1 MSYRGQIAV
10 VMTFAIATLLGAMAL
25 GTDVAVMYFNWVQL
39 QKGADA
45 AALAGAFYLIP
56 TNSTQYP
63 IDSAA
68 VSAAGC
74 GGQPDDASKA
84 ACTYAYKNKIA
95 VDSNN
100 LKIVENSASLPAA
113 APKPNI
119 QVWVNRPN
127 LPYIF
132 GKVIGLNT
140 YSVSAI
146 ATGQDA
152 YVGSFSGPEFPMVY
166 QCAGKCPGM
175 SSLAPGF
182 IKTPPFGGKFVNV
195 GATGNWAFLDPGV
208 PGGSALGNA
217 VAGGLAMPDLSI
229 GGDVTTKTGITWGQV
244 SSGWTTRMN
253 EHNTLCSAGSLP
265 GESCSDPSSGCTMA
279 ASGTKIPSID
289 PLLVTLPVADVS
301 GCTGSCSVPVTGFAL
316 VYIYSM
322 DKTPSNGVSIS
333 GCFVQQTDPGGGGGV
348 AGAPDLGAIAPPTL
362 IQ

>member
-74 GGQPDDASKA
+74 SGQPDDASKA

-152 YVGSFSGPEFPMVY
+152 YVGSFSGPMFPMVF
-166 QCAGKCPGM
+166 QCAGTCPGM
-175 SSLAPGF
+175 SSIAPGF
-182 IKTPPFGGKFVNV
+182 VANPPFGTKFVNV
-195 GATGNWAFLDPGV
+195 GATGNWGFLDPGV
-208 PGGSALGNA
+208 TGGNALGNA
-217 VAGGLAMPDLSI
+217 VAGGLAMPELSI
-229 GGDVTTKTGITWGQV
+229 GSNVTTKTGVTAGPV
-244 SSGWTTRMN
+244 VAGWNTRMT
-253 EHNTLCSAGSLP
+253 EH
-265 GESCSDPSSGCTMA
+265 
-279 ASGTKIPSID
+279 
-289 PLLVTLPVADVS
+289 
-301 GCTGSCSVPVTGFAL
+301 
-316 VYIYSM
+316 
-322 DKTPSNGVSIS
+322 
-333 GCFVQQTDPGGGGGV
+333 
-348 AGAPDLGAIAPPTL
+348 
-362 IQ
+362 